1 MKMLLSFLFLG
12 LRRALPS
19 LLWATT
25 CISAVAQVQTGPAFT
40 VRLFD
45 QTVHVGQPFT
55 LSTAA
60 SGFPTPSYQWLK
72 DGAEMPGQTSPTLSF
87 AAIQFSDAGSYT
99 CRARNPGGEALSTT
113 AVITVTNPPVGPF
126 GRITNASVRT
136 TLEASQRLFVGFTM
150 QGGSK
155 SLLIR
160 AAGPSLARF
169 DVFNFMPDPTLAIF
183 RGPVFVE
190 ANDTWGDSPALLAA
204 FASTGAFSFIPNSL
218 DAALIRSVNGGHTAQ
233 VYGPVGGNA
242 LFELYDMGTG
252 LSPRLTNLS
261 ARNRVGTGANILIA
275 GLTIEGS
282 APQPV
287 LFRAIGPTLS
297 IFGVN
302 QVLVN
307 PKLSIFTS
315 AGVKIA
321 ENDDWTADLA
331 TDFLRAGAFALPA
344 GSKDSALR
352 LNLAPGS
359 YTVQVEGVDGGTG
372 EALVELYELP

>member
-1 MKMLLSFLFLG
+1 MKMLLPFLFLG
-12 LRRALPS
+12 LRRVLPS
-19 LLWATT
+19 LVLVAT
-25 CISAVAQVQTGPAFT
+25 CITAVGQVQTGPAFT
-40 VRLFD
+40 IRLFD
-45 QTVHVGQPFT
+45 QTAYVGQPFT
-55 LSTAA
+55 LTTAA

-72 DGAEMPGQTSPTLSF
+72 NGEEMPGQTSPTLTF

-113 AVITVTNPPVGPF
+113 AVITVANAPVGPF

-155 SLLIR
+155 PLLMR

-183 RGPVFVE
+183 QGPVFVE
-190 ANDTWGDSPALLAA
+190 ANDTWGDSPTLLAA

-233 VYGPVGGNA
+233 IYGAVGGNA

-287 LFRAIGPTLS
+287 LFRAIGPTLAN
-297 IFGVN
+297 FGVN

-307 PKLSIFTS
+307 PKLSVFTS
-315 AGVKIA
+315 AGVKIG
-321 ENDDWTADLA
+321 ENDDWSADLA

-352 LNLAPGS
+352 LSLAPGS

>member
-1 MKMLLSFLFLG
+1 MKMLFLFLFLG
-12 LRRALPS
+12 LRRGLPS
-19 LLWATT
+19 LLLATT
-25 CISAVAQVQTGPAFT
+25 CLTAVGQVQTGPAFT
-40 VRLFD
+40 IRIFD
-45 QTVHVGQPFT
+45 QTAYVGQPLT
-55 LSTAA
+55 LTTAA

-72 DGAEMPGQTSPTLSF
+72 NDAEMPGQTSPTLTF

-113 AVITVTNPPVGPF
+113 AVITVANPPVGPF

-150 QGGSK
+150 QGGPK
-155 SLLIR
+155 PLLLR

-183 RGPVFVE
+183 QGPAFVQ

-204 FASTGAFSFIPNSL
+204 FASTGAFSLIPNSF
-218 DAALIRSVNGGHTAQ
+218 DAALIRPIDGGHTAQ
-233 VYGPVGGNA
+233 VYGPVGGNV

-261 ARNRVGTGANILIA
+261 ARNRVGTGANLLIA

-287 LFRAIGPTLS
+287 LFRAIGPTLA
-297 IFGVN
+297 IFGVSR
-302 QVLVN
+302 VLEN
-307 PKLSIFTS
+307 PKLTLFTS

-321 ENDDWTADLA
+321 ENDDWLADLA
-331 TDFLRAGAFALPA
+331 PDFLRAGAFALPA

-352 LNLAPGS
+352 VNLAPGS

>member
-1 MKMLLSFLFLG
+1 M
-12 LRRALPS
+12 
-19 LLWATT
+19 
-25 CISAVAQVQTGPAFT
+25 
-40 VRLFD
+40 
-45 QTVHVGQPFT
+45 
-55 LSTAA
+55 
-60 SGFPTPSYQWLK
+60 
-72 DGAEMPGQTSPTLSF
+72 
-87 AAIQFSDAGSYT
+87 
-99 CRARNPGGEALSTT
+99 
-113 AVITVTNPPVGPF
+113 
-126 GRITNASVRT
+126 
-136 TLEASQRLFVGFTM
+136 
-150 QGGSK
+150 
-155 SLLIR
+155 
-160 AAGPSLARF
+160 
-169 DVFNFMPDPTLAIF
+169 
-183 RGPVFVE
+183 
-190 ANDTWGDSPALLAA
+190 
-204 FASTGAFSFIPNSL
+204 
-218 DAALIRSVNGGHTAQ
+218 IRSANGSHTAQ

-261 ARNRVGTGANILIA
+261 ARNRVGTGANLLIA

-287 LFRAIGPTLS
+287 LFRAVGPTLS

-307 PKLSIFTS
+307 PKLSVYTS

-331 TDFLRAGAFALPA
+331 VDFLRAGAFALPA

-352 LNLAPGS
+352 LNLEPGS